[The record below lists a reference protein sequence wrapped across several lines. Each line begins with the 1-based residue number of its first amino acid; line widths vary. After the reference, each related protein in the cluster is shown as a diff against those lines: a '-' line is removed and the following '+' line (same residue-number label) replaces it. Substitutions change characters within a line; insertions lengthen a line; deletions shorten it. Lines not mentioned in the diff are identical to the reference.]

1 MSSIRILDEGTPKQ
15 RYQVTYEI
23 KMLNGG
29 RKRKSKTFPPKTPIG
44 VIRKFQREQ
53 DVKYDRSSGIVVEGV
68 NIQMVFEDYFLPLYE
83 DQYSPSTIEGYKKAM
98 YVEETGL
105 VNYFQDTPLDK
116 ITVAMAQ
123 NYITMLK
130 KKGLSPKTI
139 KNKLLVLSALFERA
153 RKLQLVEASIP
164 NPVSLCE
171 FPRGKKERI
180 EAYTPDELKKLLTLV
195 KEKKNPVTTMIVF
208 LASLAG
214 LRRSEICG
222 LKVDDIDFEN
232 NSIHVSRARIYG
244 GEKNSYVVKGTKS
257 DAGDRTI
264 FCPTPLMD
272 VLRMGAIRYKELQLR
287 NGRQF
292 KGEGFIVCYDDGSP
306 ISPNNVSS
314 RYSRFV
320 KDNEDKIRYLSL
332 HKLRHTYASISL
344 AATSGDVKSVQES
357 LGHSSAKMTLDIYG
371 HAYQERK
378 VQQAKLLEK
387 AVFSDII

>member
-1 MSSIRILDEGTPKQ
+1 M
-15 RYQVTYEI
+15 
-23 KMLNGG
+23 
-29 RKRKSKTFPPKTPIG
+29 
-44 VIRKFQREQ
+44 
-53 DVKYDRSSGIVVEGV
+53 
-68 NIQMVFEDYFLPLYE
+68 
-83 DQYSPSTIEGYKKAM
+83 
-98 YVEETGL
+98 
-105 VNYFQDTPLDK
+105 
-116 ITVAMAQ
+116 
-123 NYITMLK
+123 
-130 KKGLSPKTI
+130 
-139 KNKLLVLSALFERA
+139 
-153 RKLQLVEASIP
+153 EASLP